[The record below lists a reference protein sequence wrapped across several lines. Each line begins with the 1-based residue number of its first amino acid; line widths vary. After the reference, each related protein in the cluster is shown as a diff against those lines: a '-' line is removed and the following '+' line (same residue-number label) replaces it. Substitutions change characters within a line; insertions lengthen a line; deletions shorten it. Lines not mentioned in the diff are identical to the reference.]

1 MDKSKAKEIVRDCVQ
16 AGGGYEAAARW
27 MLCSVS
33 TLHNLGNINRDE
45 DPRQRPLDWWM
56 RLEDFAGVPLLTQA
70 RAEQT
75 GHVLMAAEQRE
86 AVEFERELVVMTG
99 EFGKLSHIA
108 SEAIKDGHIDAAERK
123 ALQDELRS
131 VKAAVGRFG
140 QAIADRAT
148 NRRLSAHV
156 GAKLREVV

>member
-1 MDKSKAKEIVRDCVQ
+1 MDITKAKQIVRDCVKS
-16 AGGGYEAAARW
+16 GGGYDAAADW
-27 MLCSVS
+27 MCCSKS
-33 TLHNLGNINRDE
+33 TLHNAGNPQMPD

-56 RLEDFAGVPLLTQA
+56 RLEEFAGRPLMLEA
-70 RAEQT
+70 RAQAT
-75 GHVLMAAEQRE
+75 GHVLMEAEQRE
-86 AVEFERELVVMTG
+86 ALEFERELISMAG

-140 QAIADRAT
+140 QAIAERST
-148 NRRLSAHV
+148 ERRLSAHV